1 MKLTARKVTIQDI
14 AREAGVG
21 KTTVSRVIN
30 GSGYVKSETE
40 QKIRE
45 VMDKYQYQPNAAAQT
60 LSRQESDAVGLLLP
74 EVNNPF
80 FSEMISG
87 ISAFIEKSGF
97 TLVLSNSDND
107 PLRDARALEMMSRQR
122 VRGLIYV
129 PACDYDDE
137 ENYGRIKSLLERLSC
152 PIVILDRP
160 IAKLTYDCVTT
171 DNFSGAMDCTNA
183 LIEAGHRRIG
193 VVVGNMELFIG
204 RERFRGF
211 KKALESARI
220 PLKEKDV
227 LYGEFSQQT
236 TYQLVKEM
244 LESGDYPR
252 AFFLSNN
259 LSEAGF
265 LQAVTEKGLRI
276 PEDIAFVS
284 FDKISNQE
292 IFNLPFSYLERNI
305 QDLGEQAAR
314 LLVRRFNDPDGPQQ
328 RVVVMSKVVL
338 LGSEKKIE

>member
-45 VMDKYQYQPNAAAQT
+45 VMDKYQYQPNAAAQA

-97 TLVLSNSDND
+97 TL
-107 PLRDARALEMMSRQR
+107 MSRQR

-171 DNFSGAMDCTNA
+171 DNFSGAMECTNA

-265 LQAVTEKGLRI
+265 LQAVTEEGLRI

-328 RVVVMSKVVL
+328 RVVVMSKVAL

>member
-193 VVVGNMELFIG
+193 VVVGNMELSIG
-204 RERFRGF
+204 RERFRG
-211 KKALESARI
+211 
-220 PLKEKDV
+220 LKNKDV
-227 LYGEFSQQT
+227 IYGGFSQQT
-236 TYQLVKEM
+236 TYGLVRKM
-244 LESGDYPR
+244 LEKGDYPR

-265 LQAVTEKGLRI
+265 LQAVTEKGLQI
-276 PEDIAFVS
+276 PEDIAFIS

-292 IFNLPFSYLERNI
+292 IFNFPFSYLERNI
-305 QDLGEQAAR
+305 RELGEQAAR
-314 LLVRRFNDPDGPQQ
+314 LLVRRFEDPDGPQQ
-328 RVVVMSKVVL
+328 RVVVMSKVML
-338 LGSEKKIE
+338 LGSEKKI

>member
-1 MKLTARKVTIQDI
+1 
-14 AREAGVG
+14 
-21 KTTVSRVIN
+21 
-30 GSGYVKSETE
+30 
-40 QKIRE
+40 
-45 VMDKYQYQPNAAAQT
+45 
-60 LSRQESDAVGLLLP
+60 
-74 EVNNPF
+74 
-80 FSEMISG
+80 MISG

-171 DNFSGAMDCTNA
+171 DNFSGAMECTNA

-328 RVVVMSKVVL
+328 RVVVMSKVAL

>member
-1 MKLTARKVTIQDI
+1 
-14 AREAGVG
+14 
-21 KTTVSRVIN
+21 
-30 GSGYVKSETE
+30 
-40 QKIRE
+40 
-45 VMDKYQYQPNAAAQT
+45 MDKYQYQPNAAAQA

-87 ISAFIEKSGF
+87 ISAFIEKSGLRWCSAIRITIRF
-97 TLVLSNSDND
+97 LGCRGAGND
-107 PLRDARALEMMSRQR
+107 ESAAGEGTHLCSGLRLRR
-122 VRGLIYV
+122 RGKLW
-129 PACDYDDE
+129 PDQ
-137 ENYGRIKSLLERLSC
+137 KSAGTPER

-171 DNFSGAMDCTNA
+171 DNFSGAMECTNA

-252 AFFLSNN
+252 AFFLSI
-259 LSEAGF
+259 
-265 LQAVTEKGLRI
+265 T
-276 PEDIAFVS
+276 
-284 FDKISNQE
+284 
-292 IFNLPFSYLERNI
+292 
-305 QDLGEQAAR
+305 
-314 LLVRRFNDPDGPQQ
+314 
-328 RVVVMSKVVL
+328 
-338 LGSEKKIE
+338 

>member
-74 EVNNPF
+74 
-80 FSEMISG
+80 
-87 ISAFIEKSGF
+87 
-97 TLVLSNSDND
+97 
-107 PLRDARALEMMSRQR
+107 ARALEMMSRQR

-171 DNFSGAMDCTNA
+171 DNFSGAMECTNA

-328 RVVVMSKVVL
+328 RVVVMSKVAL

>member
-1 MKLTARKVTIQDI
+1 MNRNVTIQDI

-40 QKIRE
+40 QKIRT
-45 VMDKYQYQPNAAAQT
+45 VMEKYNYQPNAAARA
-60 LSRQESDAVGLLLP
+60 LSRQESEAVGLLLP

-87 ISAFIEKSGF
+87 ISDFIEKSGF
-97 TLVLSNSDND
+97 TLMLSNSDNN
-107 PLRDARALEMMSRQR
+107 PLRDSRALEMMCRQR
-122 VRGLIYV
+122 VKGLIYV
-129 PACDYDDE
+129 PACDYDEE
-137 ENYGRIKSLLERLSC
+137 ENYSRIKDLLERLGC
-152 PIVILDRP
+152 PVVILDRP
-160 IAKLTYDCVTT
+160 IAKLAYDCVTT
-171 DNFSGAMDCTNA
+171 DNFSGAMDCTDA

-211 KKALESARI
+211 KKALEIARI
-220 PLKEKDV
+220 PLRDKDV
-227 LYGEFSQQT
+227 IYGEFSQQT
-236 TYQLVKEM
+236 TYDLVKEM
-244 LESGDYPR
+244 LETGDYPE

-276 PEDIAFVS
+276 PEDIAFIS

-292 IFNLPFSYLERNI
+292 IFNFPFSYLERNI
-305 QDLGEQAAR
+305 RDLGEQAAR
-314 LLVRRFNDPDGPQQ
+314 LLVRRFDNPDAPRQ
-328 RVVVMSKVVL
+328 RVVVMSKVIL
-338 LGSEKKIE
+338 LGSEKKI

>member
-1 MKLTARKVTIQDI
+1 MPPNVTIQDI

-40 QKIRE
+40 QRIRE
-45 VMDKYQYQPNAAAQT
+45 VMKKYQYQPNAAAQT

-87 ISAFIEKSGF
+87 ISTFVEKSGF
-97 TLVLSNSDND
+97 TLMLSNSDND
-107 PLRDARALEMMSRQR
+107 PVRDARALEMMWRQR
-122 VRGLIYV
+122 VKGLIYI

-137 ENYGRIKSLLERLSC
+137 ENYGRIKNLLEL
-152 PIVILDRP
+152 LDRP

-193 VVVGNMELFIG
+193 VVVGNMELYIG

-211 KKALESARI
+211 KKALEFARI
-220 PLKEKDV
+220 PLKDKDV
-227 LYGEFSQQT
+227 IYGGFSQQT
-236 TYQLVKEM
+236 TYGLVREM
-244 LESGDYPR
+244 LEKGDYPR

-276 PEDIAFVS
+276 PEDIAFIS

-292 IFNLPFSYLERNI
+292 IFNFPFSYLERNI
-305 QDLGEQAAR
+305 WDLGEQAAR
-314 LLVRRFNDPDGPQQ
+314 LLVRRFEDPDGPQQ
-328 RVVVMSKVVL
+328 RVVVMSKVML
-338 LGSEKKIE
+338 LGSEKKI